1 MTSVPEPLL
10 PGSMVGL
17 LGGGQLAQMLVLA
30 GHAMGFRFIVLD
42 PAPNCPAALVGAK
55 QITSAYDDFEALA
68 ELADACDVVSYE
80 FENVNAD
87 AVAWLEERVD
97 LPQGSQLLRIS
108 QNRIREKT
116 FLEELAVPV
125 APFQKIITEKD
136 VSAAFDMLGGLM
148 LKTVTGGYDGR
159 GQARISSTA
168 QIPEAFSALSQ
179 AKTEIVAEQF
189 VPFEMEISVIVT
201 RNRLGE
207 IRCFTPAENLHK
219 KNILTISRI
228 PARLVSEVS
237 EQAQNVAKKI
247 AEGLELVGVLGVEM
261 FVLPDGKLQVNEIAP
276 RPHNSGHFTQNA
288 CVTSQFEQHLRAITN
303 LTLGSTELD
312 KPALMLNI
320 LGEHL
325 PLLLEKLKDLPP
337 EAKLHLYGKQDCR
350 SGRKMGHLNLTSDS
364 LESLLEPLQN
374 IGVWD
379 ADLLN
384 KML

>member
-10 PGSMVGL
+10 PGSSIGL

-42 PAPNCPAALVGAK
+42 PTPNCPAALAGAK
-55 QITSAYDDFEALA
+55 QITAAYDDFDALA

-87 AVAWLEERVD
+87 SVAWLEERVY

-108 QNRIREKT
+108 QNRLSEKT
-116 FLEELAVPV
+116 FLEKLAVPV

-136 VSAAFDMLGGLM
+136 VADAFDMLGGLI

-159 GQARISSTA
+159 GQARISNTE
-168 QIPEAFSALSQ
+168 QIPEAFSVLSQ

-189 VPFEMEISVIVT
+189 VKFEREISVIVA
-201 RNRLGE
+201 RNCLGE
-207 IRCFTPAENLHK
+207 SRCFTPAENLHK
-219 KNILTISRI
+219 KNILNISRI
-228 PARLVSEVS
+228 PARLVPEVS
-237 EQAQNVAKKI
+237 EQAQTVAKKI

-261 FVLPDGKLQVNEIAP
+261 FVLQDGKLLVNEIAP

-303 LTLGSTELD
+303 LPLGSTELH

-325 PLLLEKLKDLPP
+325 PLLLEKLKELPP
-337 EAKLHLYGKQDCR
+337 EAKLHLYGKQECR
-350 SGRKMGHLNLTSDS
+350 AGRKMGHLNLTSDS
-364 LESLLEPLQN
+364 LESLRAPLLKLN
-374 IGVWD
+374 VWD
-379 ADLLN
+379 AALLN